1 MKSLIVEDDFTSRLF
16 LQTILLQY
24 GEAHVAVDGG
34 EALAAI
40 REALTMRHPYDVI
53 CLDIMMPGMDG
64 RGVLD
69 ALRKIE
75 EEHGIRGLKGVKVI
89 MTTALSDMENIM
101 GSFKGQCDAYM
112 VKPVDTADLVG
123 HLRRFGLIDD

>member
-16 LQTILLQY
+16 LQTVLMQY

-34 EALAAI
+34 EAVAAI
-40 REALTMRHPYDVI
+40 REALDEGHPYDVV

-64 RGVLD
+64 RGVLNR
-69 ALRKIE
+69 LREIE

-89 MTTALSDMENIM
+89 MTSALSDMGNIM

-123 HLRRFGLIDD
+123 RLRTFNLIDG